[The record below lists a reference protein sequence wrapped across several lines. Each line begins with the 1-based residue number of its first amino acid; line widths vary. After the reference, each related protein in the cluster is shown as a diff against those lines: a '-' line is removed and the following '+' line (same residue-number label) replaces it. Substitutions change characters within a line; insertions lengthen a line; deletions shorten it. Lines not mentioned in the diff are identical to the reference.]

1 MQHRLDDSLASRRFV
16 TLLLAMFAALALVL
30 TSVGTYGVI
39 SYLVSHGTRDI
50 GVRVALGATS
60 RGVVAMVM
68 RQGVVMA
75 ATGLAIGVAGAL
87 AITGALRA
95 LLFGVVA
102 TDVATY
108 AVVATVLVATEL
120 IAIYIPAR
128 RAARIDPVSA
138 LRAE

>member
-1 MQHRLDDSLASRRFV
+1 
-16 TLLLAMFAALALVL
+16 
-30 TSVGTYGVI
+30 
-39 SYLVSHGTRDI
+39 
-50 GVRVALGATS
+50 
-60 RGVVAMVM
+60 
-68 RQGVVMA
+68 MA